1 MKTIAFIGIGNVG
14 FAIAN
19 NLQKAGYN
27 IIVGSNDL
35 NSKSILKAKQSNQA
49 FSYTTPQQAIDS
61 AEVVF
66 LSTPFMANKE
76 VLAGLKFNGKT
87 LVDCTNPVG
96 LGLTH
101 GLNNVRSGSE
111 MVQELAADARV
122 VKAFSI
128 YGYENFIDS
137 SFPEYNLKPAMLI
150 AGNDATAKKQAGD
163 LIEVLGY
170 QVVDTGALHQA
181 LHLEHMTLLWVKMAR
196 VNGHH
201 PHFVWGYLE
210 K

>member
-1 MKTIAFIGIGNVG
+1 MKIAFLGIGNVG
-14 FAIAN
+14 FAIAD

-27 IIVGSNDL
+27 IIVGTNDM
-35 NSKSILKAKQSNQA
+35 NSKSILKAKQRNPA
-49 FSYTTPQQAIDS
+49 FEYATPQQAIDG

-66 LSTPFMANKE
+66 LSTPFQANKQ
-76 VLAGLKFNGKT
+76 VLEGLKFGGKT

-96 LGLTH
+96 PGLTH
-101 GLNNVRSGSE
+101 GLNNVQSGSE
-111 MVQELAADARV
+111 MVQELAADSNV

-128 YGYENFIDS
+128 YGFENFVDN
-137 SFPEYNLKPAMLI
+137 SFPAYNVKPAMLI
-150 AGNDATAKKQAGD
+150 AGNDSTAKLQAGI
-163 LIEVLGY
+163 LIEALGY
-170 QVVDTGALHQA
+170 QAVDTGALHQA

-201 PHFVWGYLE
+201 PNFVWAYLE